1 MMMKLLAHRL
11 FSRQRRYAKI
21 VLLAFVFAT
30 SSFAMAQAPQSSPA
44 PAPAQSSNSSSA
56 APQQNPEQN
65 NEDKKQDPGQNAP
78 GQNSPGQS
86 KDAPAQPANKTTDP
100 IQPAQTN
107 EQGKVEGT
115 SNDRL
120 FYTLP
125 NFLTLQSGH
134 LPPMPVKDKFKA
146 VALGNF
152 DVVEW
157 PWWGVIAAIGQASNS
172 EPAFRQG
179 WLGYAKRYGVTMA
192 DSSVENFM
200 VGAVFPSM
208 LHQDPRFYQSGKGSF
223 FRRTGHAMIRMVVSP
238 TDSGHS
244 QFNYSEIVGA
254 AAAGAIS
261 TYSYHPRSTYVS
273 IPTSPYI
280 EFIPSDRTFKNAL
293 STWGTQLYLDAL
305 TLEIKEFW
313 PDIHRAIKKHKHNVP
328 ASPQP

>member
-1 MMMKLLAHRL
+1 
-11 FSRQRRYAKI
+11 
-21 VLLAFVFAT
+21 
-30 SSFAMAQAPQSSPA
+30 MAQSQEPSPA
-44 PAPAQSSNSSSA
+44 PAPPPSSNSNPA
-56 APQQNPEQN
+56 APEQKP
-65 NEDKKQDPGQNAP
+65 DQKDDQKQDS
-78 GQNSPGQS
+78 GQNSKNP
-86 KDAPAQPANKTTDP
+86 PAQPAQNDPTT
-100 IQPAQTN
+100 IQQNPPSGQTSTS
-107 EQGKVEGT
+107 GKVEGT

-152 DVVEW
+152 DVIEW
-157 PWWGVIAAIGQASNS
+157 PWWGVIAAIGQADNS

-179 WLGYAKRYGVTMA
+179 WLGYAKRYGTTMA
-192 DSSVENFM
+192 DSSIENFM

-208 LHQDPRFYQSGKGSF
+208 LRQDPRFYELGKGSF
-223 FRRTGHAMIRMVVSP
+223 FRRTGHALKRMVVSP
-238 TDSGHS
+238 MDSGHS
-244 QFNYSEIVGA
+244 QFNYSEIFGA

-261 TYSYHPRSTYVS
+261 TYSYHPRSTYVGIS
-273 IPTSPYI
+273 SKPYV

-313 PDIHRAIKKHKHNVP
+313 PDIHRAIKKHQHNKP
-328 ASPQP
+328 DSPQP